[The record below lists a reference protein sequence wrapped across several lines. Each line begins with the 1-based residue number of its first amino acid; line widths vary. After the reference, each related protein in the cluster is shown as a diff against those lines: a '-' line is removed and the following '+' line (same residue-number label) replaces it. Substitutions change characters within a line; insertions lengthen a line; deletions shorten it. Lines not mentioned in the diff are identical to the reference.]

1 MSRMRD
7 IILDQIKSE
16 EETEAKDLFGDD
28 NGSVGE
34 TTSGTEDSTPD
45 KGNTEDSTTRESADG
60 EEAEPVERSA
70 KDETLDPG
78 KTTAERVSSAVEE
91 AVDLAGY
98 KGKFKVGDVVLSPK
112 EVVDG
117 LMRQADYTRSR
128 QYYKPREELVDRLI
142 SDPAEL
148 ARYARSQGMSQ
159 DAILKALGVDM
170 NVKAKE
176 EVAEPPMEFTT
187 DTEKKLYEMVM
198 ALKGELNET
207 RGNLS
212 PKIEQFEK
220 VMRTFDTARE
230 QREFFDGF
238 DVLSKQYNVPQSA
251 RHVIRS
257 LLEEGKR
264 VFKPQNI
271 EYKLEHAFADYNKG
285 VMPQNMSVD
294 SIKEFFEKNPAEF
307 EKMKVEWQETDKRK
321 IAETRKRTLT
331 PSSMTGEEPVERI
344 TSRKDKQPRNIR
356 EGIAMFKAAQGITD

>member
-1 MSRMRD
+1 MGRLKD

-16 EETEAKDLFGDD
+16 EDTEEKDLFGEDS
-28 NGSVGE
+28 GSTGE
-34 TTSGTEDSTPD
+34 SIAGTEDSIPD
-45 KGNTEDSTTRESADG
+45 GNKEDSTGRDSVDDG
-60 EEAEPVERSA
+60 NVEPVERPEKS
-70 KDETLDPG
+70 ETPDPG
-78 KTTAERVSSAVEE
+78 KTTEERVSSAVEE

-98 KGKFKVGDVVLSPK
+98 KGKFKIGDVVLSPK

-159 DAILKALGVDM
+159 DAILKALGVNMD
-170 NVKAKE
+170 VKAKE
-176 EVAEPPMEFTT
+176 VAPEPPMEFTT
-187 DTEKKLYEMVM
+187 DTEKKLYDMVM
-198 ALKGELNET
+198 ALKQELTDT

-212 PKIEQFEK
+212 PKVEQFEK
-220 VMRTFDTARE
+220 VIRTYDTARE

-238 DVLSKQYNVPQSA
+238 DVLSKQYNVPATA

-264 VFKPQNI
+264 VFKPQGI

-285 VMPQNMSVD
+285 VLPQNMGMD

-307 EKMKVEWQETDKRK
+307 EKMKTEWQEIEKRK
-321 IAETRKRTLT
+321 IAETRKRTLV
-331 PSSMTGEEPVERI
+331 PSSMVGETSTERV
-344 TSRKDKQPRNIR
+344 TPRKDKQPNSIR
-356 EGIAMFKAAQGITD
+356 EGLAMFKRSQGITE